1 MNSISL
7 TTFTMMKINLD
18 IGFPMEFT
26 LVEVRQCIVHWVSH
40 FIERPQTS
48 RQGEG
53 HCCWLSYVLA
63 SSSIPPKLPSSSSP
77 SLLLSSNQIE
87 RCSTPQSARK
97 IMSWKWNSSSNWC
110 KELTQGVAKA
120 KVIVIPSID
129 LGSTVQSPQWAFAKT
144 FNHSI
149 FLWNYILLEM
159 WIVGYSCNLEVRV
172 NLSILI
178 F

>member
-7 TTFTMMKINLD
+7 TTFTMMKFNLD

-40 FIERPQTS
+40 FVERPQTS

-63 SSSIPPKLPSSSSP
+63 SSSTPPQSPTSSSSP

-87 RCSTPQSARK
+87 RCSNPQSAQK
-97 IMSWKWNSSSNWC
+97 YELEMKLKFKLQGTPPMSS
-110 KELTQGVAKA
+110 QGEGHCHSQYWFRVHSAK
-120 KVIVIPSID
+120 
-129 LGSTVQSPQWAFAKT
+129 STVGFCKKYRD
-144 FNHSI
+144 SI
-149 FLWNYILLEM
+149 FLWNYILLEI
-159 WIVGYSCNLEVRV
+159 WIVEYFLLSRGSC
-172 NLSILI
+172 
-178 F
+178 